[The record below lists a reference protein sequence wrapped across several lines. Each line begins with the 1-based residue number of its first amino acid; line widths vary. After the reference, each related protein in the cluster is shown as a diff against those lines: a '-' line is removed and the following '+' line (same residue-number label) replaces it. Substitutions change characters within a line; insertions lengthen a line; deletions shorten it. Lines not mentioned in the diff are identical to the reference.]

1 MLETFLKLLVD
12 LPDWE
17 VYREV
22 ASVIDTGELAA
33 WRRLY
38 ESKPGREE
46 LLREAIRVLTS
57 EVRRRVSDAASD
69 PASGER

>member
-1 MLETFLKLLVD
+1 MLETFVKLLVD

-17 VYREV
+17 VYRQV

-38 ESKPGREE
+38 ESKPSREE
-46 LLREAIRVLTS
+46 LLREALRVLTR
-57 EVRRRVSDAASD
+57 EVRRQVPDAVRS
-69 PASGER
+69 P